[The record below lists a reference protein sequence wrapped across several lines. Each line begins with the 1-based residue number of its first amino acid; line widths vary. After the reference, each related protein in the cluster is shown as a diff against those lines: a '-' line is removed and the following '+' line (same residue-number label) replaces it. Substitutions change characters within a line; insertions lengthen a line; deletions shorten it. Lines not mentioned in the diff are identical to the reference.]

1 MEVMF
6 SRHSAAVV
14 DAMWAV
20 CCLPTVQRVASQIE
34 VVFDSVLNFVR
45 SLIQSFNNLYLLP

>member
-6 SRHSAAVV
+6 SRHSATVV

-20 CCLPTVQRVASQIE
+20 CRLPTVQRVGIPGGGGA
-34 VVFDSVLNFVR
+34 
-45 SLIQSFNNLYLLP
+45 